1 MKTNFYCSPSS
12 KCWWWH
18 EGTSQGITEAP
29 GNMVRELW
37 LHKNRCFYSTW
48 KELPSRWSQR
58 RWHPSHNVFRIHPL
72 STMNVFMGCQSN
84 SSNGCW
90 GISVWKQKRWR
101 THQPTVCDYH
111 SWLPVRQIMLNPEFC
126 ASFFLVYL
134 FWSLQI
140 LSKWII
146 YMHSSPVA
154 GWNMLG
160 VQRRWKHFQTE
171 KQNNLISITWNI
183 APCVL
188 AWGETA
194 SGRDRLTRR
203 RRNGDEV

>member
-1 MKTNFYCSPSS
+1 MKTKFYCSPSS

-126 ASFFLVYL
+126 ASFFWTSIFILVFTNSFQMDYL
-134 FWSLQI
+134 HALVS
-140 LSKWII
+140 
-146 YMHSSPVA
+146 
-154 GWNMLG
+154 
-160 VQRRWKHFQTE
+160 RRWLKHAGRPAKMETFPDRKT
-171 KQNNLISITWNI
+171 KQFNFNYMEYCSMC
-183 APCVL
+183 AGMRRDCKR
-188 AWGETA
+188 
-194 SGRDRLTRR
+194 SG
-203 RRNGDEV
+203 